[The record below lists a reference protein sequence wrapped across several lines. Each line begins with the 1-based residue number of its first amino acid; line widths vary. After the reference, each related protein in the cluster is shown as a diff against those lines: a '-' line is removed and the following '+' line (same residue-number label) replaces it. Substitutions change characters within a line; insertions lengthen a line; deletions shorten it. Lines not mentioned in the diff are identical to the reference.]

1 LILAKYVHNF
11 IINSNIICSFGTEIG
26 NIRKTKTLTKMKL
39 RTTFILSV
47 IVASS
52 MTFQSCNNTKQVTR
66 VEEDA
71 VIDLS
76 GRWNDT
82 DSRLVAEEMVSDML
96 MRPWLEE
103 FEKGTGK
110 RPVVIVG
117 LVQNKSHE
125 HIPTDTYIMDIEKAI
140 LNSGKVRLVQAGE
153 AREQLRKERADQ
165 NEFAS
170 QATVAKWGK
179 ELGADFILQ
188 GVVNSIVDSNNK
200 QKVVFYQTDLELTNI
215 ETNEKVWIGNKKI
228 KKVVH

>member
-1 LILAKYVHNF
+1 MKSSKILIISALLVSAT
-11 IINSNIICSFGTEIG
+11 I
-26 NIRKTKTLTKMKL
+26 
-39 RTTFILSV
+39 
-47 IVASS
+47 
-52 MTFQSCNNTKQVTR
+52 FQACNNTKQVTR

-96 MRPWLEE
+96 LRPWLEE
-103 FEKGTGK
+103 FEKGTGE

-125 HIPTDTYIMDIEKAI
+125 HIATETFIKDIEKAV

-170 QATVAKWGK
+170 AATAAKWGK

-188 GVVNSIVDSNNK
+188 GVLNSIVDSNNK

-215 ETNEKVWIGNKKI
+215 ETNEKVWIGDKKI
-228 KKVVH
+228 KKVVD

>member
-1 LILAKYVHNF
+1 MKSSKILIL
-11 IINSNIICSFGTEIG
+11 
-26 NIRKTKTLTKMKL
+26 
-39 RTTFILSV
+39 
-47 IVASS
+47 SS
-52 MTFQSCNNTKQVTR
+52 LLVSATIFQACNNTKQVTR

-96 MRPWLEE
+96 LRPWLEE
-103 FEKGTGK
+103 FEKGTGE
-110 RPVVIVG
+110 RPVVVVG

-125 HIPTDTYIMDIEKAI
+125 HIATETFIKDIEKAI

-165 NEFAS
+165 NEFATA
-170 QATVAKWGK
+170 ATAAKWGK

-188 GVVNSIVDSNNK
+188 GVLNSIVDSNNK
-200 QKVVFYQTDLELTNI
+200 QKVIFYQTDLELTNM
-215 ETNEKVWIGNKKI
+215 ETNEKVWIGDKKI
-228 KKVVH
+228 KKVVD

>member
-1 LILAKYVHNF
+1 M
-11 IINSNIICSFGTEIG
+11 NIKI
-26 NIRKTKTLTKMKL
+26 TLL
-39 RTTFILSV
+39 LSSIV
-47 IVASS
+47 VASLA
-52 MTFQSCNNTKQVTR
+52 FQGCNNTKQVTR
-66 VEEDA
+66 VEEDS

-117 LVQNKSHE
+117 LIQNKSHE
-125 HIPTDTYIMDIEKAI
+125 HIATDTYIKDIEKAI
-140 LNSGKVRLVQAGE
+140 LNSGKVRLVQAGD
-153 AREQLRKERADQ
+153 AREDLRKERADQ
-165 NEFAS
+165 NEFATS
-170 QATVAKWGK
+170 ETAAKWGK

-215 ETNEKVWIGNKKI
+215 QTNEKVWIGDKKI
-228 KKVVH
+228 KKVVD